1 MMSKKIRISILL
13 FYISSLFFF
22 IYLKIARVHKK
33 EEKLKAPVILQ
44 HLLVSISAIGI
55 YYYGFTHISWYI
67 VLLSSFVFYI
77 VAALMVT
84 VVQLGI
90 FIDGKPQFGIS
101 TIYKFLPVLTSVI
114 IALSAIIL
122 L

>member
-1 MMSKKIRISILL
+1 ML

-33 EEKLKAPVILQ
+33 EEKLAPFMLLQ
-44 HLLVSISAIGI
+44 HLLVALSSVSI
-55 YYYGFTHISWYI
+55 YYYGFTHLSWYL
-67 VLLSSFVFYI
+67 VLLVSIIFFI
-77 VAALMVT
+77 VAALIVT

-101 TIYKFLPVLTSVI
+101 KLYKFLPLLASI
-114 IALSAIIL
+114 IVALSAIIWL
-122 L
+122 